1 RGVLFEEARNRG
13 VSRERLD
20 QLDLRAIKGT
30 RRSRCIDKAHLHSLV
45 RKVERLMYLRRAHHV
60 AVKDNA
66 VGDRRRRNADM
77 VQAAQ
82 FHIALAIHPIVTAIP
97 ISTNNAPNKATKR
110 LKLHARA
117 KRNGLSS
124 RRTMK
129 LMPL

>member
-1 RGVLFEEARNRG
+1 
-13 VSRERLD
+13 
-20 QLDLRAIKGT
+20 
-30 RRSRCIDKAHLHSLV
+30 
-45 RKVERLMYLRRAHHV
+45 RLMYLRRAHHV

-129 LMPL
+129 LMPLSIMPASAQLFANSHPLFAMNDAPSVQATEMAAHIHSIIPS